1 MPLTARDVMT
11 AEVITV
17 TPSTPLAEFARIC
30 SEDRISGAPVVRV
43 DGTLV
48 GIVTKTDLVQRMLD
62 DDPRLGAAGEPELPA
77 LGEDVRQVADIMQQ
91 EIFTCAPDAPVW
103 ELAERMSRHRVHR
116 VLVLDDRDDLV
127 GIVTSLD
134 ILGRY
139 PRES

>member
-1 MPLTARDVMT
+1 MPLTAKDVMT

-62 DDPRLGAAGEPELPA
+62 DDPKLGAAGEPELPA
-77 LGEDVRQVADIMQQ
+77 LGEDVRQVADIMQR
-91 EIFTCAPDAPVW
+91 EILTCARDAPVS

-116 VLVLDDRDDLV
+116 VLVVENDDLV

-134 ILGRY
+134 ILSRY
-139 PRES
+139 PGEA